1 MNANAQTPALD
12 TVPQPAELVA
22 RARALVPTLRERSQ
36 HCEQLRRIPQETF
49 DDFRDAGLLRIAQP
63 SQFQGWGHGIDT
75 IAEVGMEIGRGCGSS
90 AWMAGQWPGH
100 QFMVGYFSEEAQQEY
115 WAQDPDTMSS
125 TASAQARVNIEP
137 ERGGFRVRD
146 SQMRFSSGCDYAQ
159 WIFFTTQHGMGLIP
173 RSDFEVLDDWHVS
186 GLRGTGSKSVVV
198 KDAWIPPHRCVSL
211 ADLRMGSTPG
221 SKIYTGNPYYQV
233 PFNLVVNQLLLAAT
247 IGMGRGILDLFEER
261 VTKRFDLH
269 TFKPASEGAGTQ
281 LRFAESAA
289 EIDAAM
295 MFIRNNCVTLAEW
308 GRAGHVPSDA
318 ERARVRRDVAYATRL
333 SLQASN
339 RLITSGDASAM
350 FDSQQLGRLAR
361 DINMAG
367 LQANLTWDEPAQS
380 FSRARWGVSPLSNLN

>member
-1 MNANAQTPALD
+1 MNANAPTPTLD
-12 TVPQPAELVA
+12 TILEPAELVA
-22 RARALVPTLRERSQ
+22 RARAMVPTLRERSA
-36 HCEQLRRIPQETF
+36 HCEQLRHIPRETF
-49 DDFRDAGLLRIAQP
+49 ENFRDAGLLRIAQP
-63 SQFQGWGHGIDT
+63 REFGGWGHGIDT
-75 IAEVGMEIGRGCGSS
+75 IAEVGMEVGRGCGSS

-100 QFMVGYFSEEAQQEY
+100 QFMVGYFSLEAQQEY

-173 RSDFEVLDDWHVS
+173 KSDFEVLDDWHVS

-198 KDAWIPPHRCVSL
+198 KDAWIPPHRCVTL
-211 ADLRMGSTPG
+211 ADLRAGTTPG
-221 SKIYTGNPYYQV
+221 SKIYADNPYYQV

-247 IGMGRGILDLFEER
+247 IGMGRGVLDLFEER

-281 LRFAESAA
+281 LRFAESSA

-295 MFIRNNCVTLAEW
+295 MFIRNNCRTLAEW
-308 GRAGHVPSDA
+308 GQKGHVPSDA
-318 ERARVRRDVAYATRL
+318 ERARMRRDVAYATRM

-350 FDSQQLGRLAR
+350 FDTQQLGRLGR
-361 DINMAG
+361 DITMAG

-380 FSRARWGVSPLSNLN
+380 FSRARWGISPLSNLN